1 MGLAS
6 CIGFSDLTPCAPAHS
21 TIYMTNPACRRLA
34 AESLDCAAPELSGAP
49 AGLYCPP
56 GADLAPAAV
65 AVRDRARNLY
75 ESRRMLCAEAVLA
88 AVNEGFDCGLSE
100 AQAVALT
107 AALPVGLGGSG
118 CLCGAVSGGAVALGL
133 LLAREPRSLSRA
145 EIRKASARLHD
156 DFKKAFGSTCCRVL
170 CKKVKDDRKAHFEQ
184 CANLTAVAAGAAV
197 SLAIELRP
205 ELGEAAA
212 HVPLGRD
219 NRITALVKR
228 LRARFG

>member
-1 MGLAS
+1 MGFA
-6 CIGFSDLTPCAPAHS
+6 IGIGLSDLTPHS
-21 TIYMTNPACRRLA
+21 HTLSTRDMSLPICRQRA
-34 AESLDCAAPELSGAP
+34 AESFDCADSDLSGP
-49 AGLYCPP
+49 SDGLYCLPNANLAP
-56 GADLAPAAV
+56 GAAAV
-65 AVRDRARNLY
+65 RERARNLY

-100 AQAVALT
+100 EQAVALT

-133 LLAREPRSLSRA
+133 LLAREPRCLSRA

-156 DFKKAFGSTCCRVL
+156 DFKKAYGSTCCRVL
-170 CKKVKDDRKAHFEQ
+170 CKKVKDDRKAHFAQ

-205 ELGEAAA
+205 ELGEAA
-212 HVPLGRD
+212 VQRPLARD
-219 NRITALVKR
+219 NRLTALVKR
-228 LRARFG
+228 LRARF